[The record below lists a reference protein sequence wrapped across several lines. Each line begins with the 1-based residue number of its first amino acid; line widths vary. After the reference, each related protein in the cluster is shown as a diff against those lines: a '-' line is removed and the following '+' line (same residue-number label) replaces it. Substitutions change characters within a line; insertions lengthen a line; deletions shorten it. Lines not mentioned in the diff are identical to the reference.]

1 MFKKLIQKIY
11 KTFLISLVVIR
22 YFIMSLFNDDSEE
35 NPPEKKRPFINK
47 VKLDTVDNNI
57 DYVYYKAKDITKEI
71 KKLENDLVMNKQE
84 KKDELIK
91 LTEKLDNL
99 DLKRKNIVPKNDL
112 MKATKLEALK
122 VIVKNKNEIKEYAY
136 QNKIDMKPEEKVE
149 VTINDKNK
157 KVKSDTK
164 KEKNINIINV
174 EKDKVEEN
182 KEKAMYSL
190 YVVVANKTLKE
201 AKSLL
206 KEVEEDTKK
215 NKYFNNNKNKILD
228 LKEKIKNIKSNYYE
242 FKHNRFIYELENDF
256 DLKELDEYEVL
267 INSNNIDLYL
277 KKCNAMIFKIEEYKK
292 HDETISKPKEEK
304 KSTEVKKTENEKPKK
319 DVKSRL
325 SIELE
330 EAYNII
336 YKDVKKQELLI
347 SKLESSISNMPVF
360 ERKKKRLGFFSNM
373 LTNTIKF
380 TMTLFPFRFI
390 RNRKVNMLTRGFM
403 INNNIRTMRKTLSK
417 DIICDYVII
426 NKYLKTE
433 EDLALNYER
442 IMRDSLYQ
450 VSVLKDEFIMHYGYL
465 ANDEMMRLY
474 NKLDELEEYI
484 TNELERLNEISENI
498 GKVKKIVRKR

>member
-11 KTFLISLVVIR
+11 KTFLISLVLIR
-22 YFIMSLFNDDSEE
+22 YFIMSLFNDDSEG

-57 DYVYYKAKDITKEI
+57 DYVYFKTKEITKEI

-84 KKDELIK
+84 KKNELIK

-112 MKATKLEALK
+112 MKATKLETLK

-149 VTINDKNK
+149 VTINNKTK

-164 KEKNINIINV
+164 KKKNINIINV
-174 EKDKVEEN
+174 EKDKVEGN

-215 NKYFNNNKNKILD
+215 NRYFDNNKYKILD

-277 KKCNAMIFKIEEYKK
+277 KKCNAMLFKIEEYKK
-292 HDETISKPKEEK
+292 HDETISKTKEEK
-304 KSTEVKKTENEKPKK
+304 KSTEEKKTENEKPKK

-347 SKLESSISNMPVF
+347 NKLESSISNMPVF

-373 LTNTIKF
+373 LTNTLKF

-433 EDLALNYER
+433 EDLTLNYER